1 MIEKENMIT
10 LDEDVTDEKYGSDP
24 HSRTMKDL
32 LDYGLICVDKP
43 SGPTSHEVVA
53 WVRQMLNLGKA
64 GHSGT
69 LDPMV
74 TGLLPIGL
82 GHSTKAL
89 TTLLLGPKEYIA
101 IARLH
106 SPVDDPKLARILKEF
121 TGEIYQTPPQRSA
134 VKRAR
139 RTRTIYALDLIERQ
153 GNLLVLRVLCQ
164 AGTYIRKL
172 VYDMGEILGPGATM
186 IELRRTRV
194 SNLNDKQGLVRM
206 HDLFD
211 AVSRYKESGEE
222 SGLRRVITP
231 IEASLTNLKSM
242 IIRDSAIEAICQG
255 AQLAI
260 PGILGVSRDL
270 VPEENVAVYSLK
282 GEVVAIGKAQMSTDD
297 IRSLEKGIAFLTDRV
312 ILKAGTYPKMW
323 KTKEGEKQR
332 EKQNEKA

>member
-1 MIEKENMIT
+1 MIEQENMIV
-10 LDEDVTDEKYGSDP
+10 LDEDITDPKYGSDP
-24 HSRTMKDL
+24 HSRKMKDL
-32 LDYGLICVDKP
+32 LDYGLICADKP

-53 WVRQMLNLGKA
+53 WVRLMLNIGKA

-82 GHSTKAL
+82 GHGTKAL

-106 SPVDDPKLARILKEF
+106 SPVDDPKLARIMKEF

-139 RTRTIYALDLIERQ
+139 RTRTIYALDLVERQ
-153 GNLLVLRVLCQ
+153 GNLLIFRILCQ
-164 AGTYIRKL
+164 AGTYVRKL

-194 SNLNDKQGLVRM
+194 SNLNDEKGLVRL

-211 AVSRYKESGEE
+211 AVARFKESGEE
-222 SGLRRVITP
+222 SGLRRVVSP

-260 PGILGVSRDL
+260 PGILGVTGDMAPGDNL
-270 VPEENVAVYSLK
+270 ALYSQK
-282 GEVVAIGKAQMSTDD
+282 GEVVAIGKAQMSIND
-297 IRSLEKGIAFLTDRV
+297 IRDLEKGIAFLTDRV
-312 ILKAGTYPKMW
+312 IMKAGTYPKMW
-323 KTKEGEKQR
+323 KTKEER
-332 EKQNEKA
+332 ETPEAKKEEA